1 MYILKNALT
10 SIVRNKGRNLLIGI
24 IILVISCAVS
34 VTLAINNSSSSLI
47 KSYESKYDVE
57 ATIGM
62 NRENMMQNFN
72 PEDKENSKDNMKEI
86 FTSANKLTEEDI
98 KNFADSNYV
107 KSYYYIMQ
115 TGVNSDTLE
124 KVSMT
129 SSNENNM
136 PRERG
141 PNGKEN
147 FRNESS
153 GDFTL
158 KGYSSIESMNEF
170 IEGSYTITDGE
181 VSEDFNSNY
190 CLINSEL
197 STLNEIKV
205 GDTIR
210 IVDSDDD
217 SKTYELIVSGIY
229 EEKTDNDNGMSMFT
243 NSVNTIIT
251 NTNFINKMKENNEA
265 LNVSTTPT
273 FILTSS
279 DVVEK
284 FSEELTE
291 KGLNENLTVQTNLD
305 QVKNATNTIS
315 NVKTFAITFLI
326 ITLIIGT
333 VVLLVINMI
342 NIRERKYEIGV
353 LRTIGMKKSKVCL
366 QFISELFIVAFISL
380 ILGAGLGATMSVPI
394 SNNLLKNEIS
404 SSQNEANNIKDN
416 FGKGQNNNQ
425 SNGEIPK
432 PNNDFGNN
440 KFKGIAP
447 VQAFNSIDAVVDF
460 KVLIELLGIGLLIT
474 LISSVSAITSIQKFS
489 PLTIL
494 KERS

>member
-24 IILVISCAVS
+24 IIIVISCAVS

-47 KSYESKYDVE
+47 KSYESKYEIE

-62 NRENMMQNFN
+62 NRENMMKNFN
-72 PEDKENSKDNMKEI
+72 PEERENSKGNMKEM
-86 FTSANKLTEEDI
+86 FDSANKIAEEDI
-98 KNFADSNYV
+98 KKFADSDYV
-107 KSYYYIMQ
+107 KNYYYTMQ
-115 TGVNSDTLE
+115 TGVNSDNLE
-124 KVSMT
+124 KASIT
-129 SSNENNM
+129 STNENTM
-136 PRERG
+136 PNGRG

-147 FRNESS
+147 FKNESS

-170 IEGSYTITDGE
+170 VEGNYTITDGE
-181 VSEDFNSNY
+181 VFEDFDSNY

-197 STLNEIKV
+197 ATLNEIEV
-205 GDTIR
+205 GDTIK
-210 IVDSDDD
+210 IVDSEDD
-217 SKTYELIVSGIY
+217 SNTYELVVSGIY
-229 EEKTDNDNGMSMFT
+229 EEKTDADNGMSMFT
-243 NSVNTIIT
+243 GSVNTIIT
-251 NTNFINKMKENNEA
+251 NTNFINKMKDNNED

-273 FILTSS
+273 FILTSG
-279 DVVEK
+279 DVVDA
-284 FSEELTE
+284 FSDELTE
-291 KGLNENLTVQTNLD
+291 KGLNENLIVQTNLE
-305 QVKNATNTIS
+305 QVENATSTIS

-353 LRTIGMKKSKVCL
+353 LRTIGMKKTKVCL
-366 QFISELFIVAFISL
+366 QFMSELFIVAFLSL
-380 ILGAGLGATMSVPI
+380 LLGAGLGATMSVPI

-404 SSQNEANNIKDN
+404 SSQNETNNIRNN
-416 FGKGQNNNQ
+416 FGKGQN
-425 SNGEIPK
+425 GELSGDQMHK
-432 PNNDFGNN
+432 VNNDFGNN
-440 KFKGIAP
+440 GFKGVVT
-447 VQAFNSIDAVVDF
+447 VQAFDSIDAVVDL

-474 LISSVSAITSIQKFS
+474 LISSLSAITSIQKFS
-489 PLTIL
+489 PITIL

>member
-47 KSYESKYDVE
+47 KSYELKYEVE

-62 NRENMMQNFN
+62 NRQNMMKDFN
-72 PEDKENSKDNMKEI
+72 PEDRENSKNIMQEM
-86 FTSANKLTEEDI
+86 FNSASSVTVEDI
-98 KNFADSNYV
+98 KNYANSEYV

-115 TGVNSDTLE
+115 IGVNAEDLE
-124 KVSMT
+124 KAEMT
-129 SSNENNM
+129 SSSNNNFGGG
-136 PRERG
+136 R

-147 FRNESS
+147 FKNELS

-158 KGYSSIESMNEF
+158 KGYSSIEAMNEF
-170 IEGSYTITDGE
+170 IEGSYTIIEGE
-181 VSEDFNSNY
+181 VFDNFESND

-197 STLNEIKV
+197 ATLNEINI
-205 GDTIR
+205 GDTIT
-210 IVDSDDD
+210 IMDSEDE

-229 EEKTDNDNGMSMFT
+229 EEKNDNDNGMSMFAG
-243 NSVNTIIT
+243 SVNTIIT
-251 NTNFINKMKENNEA
+251 NTNFIDKMIENNED
-265 LNVSTTPT
+265 LIVSITPT
-273 FILTSS
+273 FILTSGN
-279 DVVEK
+279 VVEN
-284 FSEELTE
+284 FTSELTE
-291 KGLNENLTVQTNLD
+291 KGLSEYLTVQTNLD
-305 QVKNATNTIS
+305 QVEGATSTIS
-315 NVKTFAITFLI
+315 NVQTFAITFLF

-353 LRTIGMKKSKVCL
+353 LRTIGMKKSKVCM
-366 QFISELFIVAFISL
+366 QFMFELFIVAFVSL
-380 ILGAGLGATMSVPI
+380 MIGAGLGATISVPV
-394 SNNLLKNEIS
+394 SNNLLKSEIT
-404 SSQNEANNIKDN
+404 SSQNESNNIRNN
-416 FGKGQNNNQ
+416 FGKGGM
-425 SNGEIPK
+425 SDNGK
-432 PNNDFGNN
+432 PNDNFANN
-440 KFKGIAP
+440 GFKGVVT
-447 VQAFNSIDAVVDF
+447 VQAFDRIDAVVDF

-474 LISSVSAITSIQKFS
+474 LVSSISAITSIQKFS